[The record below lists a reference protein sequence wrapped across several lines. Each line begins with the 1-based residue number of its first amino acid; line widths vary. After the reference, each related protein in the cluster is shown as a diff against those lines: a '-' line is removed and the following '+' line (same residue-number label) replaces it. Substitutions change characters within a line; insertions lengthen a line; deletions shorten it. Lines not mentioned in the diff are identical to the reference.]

1 MRGAMVVVAAVM
13 DVMFVGT
20 ARPEEIEGNIDG
32 RRGVR
37 DVNVLENRD

>member
-1 MRGAMVVVAAVM
+1 MAVVAVM

-20 ARPEEIEGNIDG
+20 ARPEELLEVNIDG